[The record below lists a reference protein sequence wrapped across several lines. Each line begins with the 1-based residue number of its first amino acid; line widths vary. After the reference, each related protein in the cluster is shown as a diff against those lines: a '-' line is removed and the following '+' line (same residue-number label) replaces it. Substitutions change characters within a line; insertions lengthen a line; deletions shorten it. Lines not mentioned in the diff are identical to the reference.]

1 MAPTPIKSIATL
13 ALSLLAVACTPFK
26 PSGEF
31 SDIRG
36 RVVSLHYN
44 APLANATITIP
55 SLSTSVKTNE
65 KGEFY
70 LNGLPTDWVDADITH
85 QTHQS
90 LKRQIK
96 VEPYGTKYLEIWM
109 DTTAPTKTDIL
120 FEREYDIWKSD
131 KYGMK
136 QVNLTGSQ
144 TRRLYRT
151 YPVWTP
157 KKDKIGYIAY
167 DSSTKLTVQDGVWTM
182 SADGTMPRQIT
193 SVNESGRLYYLD
205 WSADGNQ
212 FAFMLQDRIFVYNQ
226 QLGTLKGLNNL
237 MARAATLGTFNMNP
251 SWTPDGRQLVFTNH
265 TSSISAN
272 FRADPNQRQVF
283 IMDREGG
290 DHRVLTREGDNYG
303 AIVSHNGKKIAYI
316 STITG
321 QPEIYIMD
329 INGTNPRQVSY
340 LRSQRLENLR
350 WTQDDQTLLF
360 NSDYMQKY
368 KSFLPKETWMIDQD
382 GRNLHMIT
390 NDAVHP
396 DG

>member
-44 APLANATITIP
+44 APLANATLSIP
-55 SLSTSVKTNE
+55 SLSTSVKTDE

-70 LNGLPTDWVDADITH
+70 LNGLPTEWLDADITH
-85 QTHQS
+85 QSHMA

-109 DTTAPTKTDIL
+109 DTTAPAKTDIL
-120 FEREYDIWKSD
+120 FEREYDIWKTD

-157 KKDKIGYIAY
+157 KKDKIGYIAF
-167 DSSTKLTVQDGVWTM
+167 DSSTKMTVQDGVWTM

-272 FRADPNQRQVF
+272 FRSDPNQRQVF

-329 INGTNPRQVSY
+329 INGTNPRQVTY

-368 KSFLPKETWMIDQD
+368 KSYQPQETWMVEQD
-382 GRNLHMIT
+382 GRNLHMLT
-390 NDAVHP
+390 NDAIHP